1 MFIIWSHESIGV
13 SQAVRFGGYN
23 GDDIHGKTGGFD
35 LVIIQSFNRIDHT
48 NQGLRKITNRKT
60 EMSTLGRLKNAF
72 AEQQLIIVRI

>member
-1 MFIIWSHESIGV
+1 MLIVWSRESIGV

-23 GDDIHGKTGGFD
+23 GDGIHGKTGGFE

-48 NQGLRKITNRKT
+48 NQGRRKITDRKT
-60 EMSTLGRLKNAF
+60 DMSTLGRLKNAF